1 MMALG
6 PVVAAFVFVCA
17 ASLKAGELQAGQAAQ
32 PSPPAAPATRAELLQ
47 KQREEKSRGLEPYDP
62 GKLEKWAHKIENER
76 MLEKLFEPSFAG
88 GYYTRIK
95 SVTTGGGLAVG
106 PGFKRYDLFGGHAD
120 LNIWTAMSMKKYWAL
135 EGGLTFKRIAGDTVF
150 GKVWGR
156 RRDFPQEDFFG
167 LGPDSRRPDRVSF
180 GYRETAFGGSG
191 GVNVTPWLAVGS
203 QVEFLSPSVG
213 RGRDPRFPSVESIF
227 TDVTAPGLA
236 VQPDYLRTELF
247 ADLNYSEPRG
257 NPRSGGRYIMSW
269 NKFNDRDLSRYS
281 FRRLEFDLRQYLSIL
296 QQRRVLVLRSVVSL
310 SDADSGHTIPFYMQ
324 KTLGG
329 SNTLR
334 GFREYRFR
342 DENLLLFQVEYRYE
356 IFPALD
362 GALFYDAGKVSH
374 TREGLGLR
382 GLESDYGF
390 GFRFGTIEGVFLR
403 VDVAFGSRDGKRYF
417 LKMSH
422 EF

>member
-1 MMALG
+1 VIALG
-6 PVVAAFVFVCA
+6 PALAAFVCA
-17 ASLKAGELQAGQAAQ
+17 ASLQAGMSATAAQ
-32 PSPPAAPATRAELLQ
+32 TSQPAASAPAASRADLLQ
-47 KQREEKSRGLEPYDP
+47 QQREEKSRNLKPYEQ
-62 GKLEKWAHKIENER
+62 GTLEKWAVKVENER
-76 MLEKLFEPSFAG
+76 IFQKLLEPRLVG
-88 GYYTRIK
+88 GYYTRIN
-95 SVTTGGGLAVG
+95 SVTTGGGLAFG
-106 PGFKRYDLFGGHAD
+106 PGYKLYDLFGGHAD
-120 LNIWTAMSMKKYWAL
+120 LNVWTAASLKKYWAL
-135 EGGLTFKRIAGDTVF
+135 EGAINFKRIAGDTLF

-156 RRDFPQEDFFG
+156 RRDFPQEDYFG

-191 GVNVTPWLAVGS
+191 GVNLTPWLAVGS
-203 QVEFLSPSVG
+203 QVEFLSPGIG
-213 RGRDPRFPSVESIF
+213 RGRDPRFPSIERIF

-236 VQPDYLRTELF
+236 IQPDYLRSELF

-257 NPRSGGRYIMSW
+257 NPRKGGRYIVSW
-269 NKFNDRDLSRYS
+269 NRFSDRDVDRYA
-281 FRRLEFDLRQYLSIL
+281 FRRLEFDLRQYLGIL
-296 QQRRVLVLRSVVSL
+296 QERRVLVLRSVVSL
-310 SDADSGHTIPFYMQ
+310 SEPFAGHTIPFYMQ

-342 DENLLLFQVEYRYE
+342 DENLLLFQAEYRYE

-362 GALFYDAGKVSH
+362 GALFYDAGKVAH

-390 GFRFGTIEGVFLR
+390 GFRFGTMEGVFLR